1 MRITAKVVRAQIR
14 IFDMGIPTEQYKAM
28 LLRLE
33 GNKRRNGPVPEDA
46 VTMEIEGLHEPILAW
61 CRQNQAAY
69 IRARNDMASTIQKGA
84 PDFTIFHQGR
94 VFLIE
99 CKSRTGKLK
108 PDQIGWSM
116 LAEHNQ
122 FKVHVVRSMSEFLEI
137 VK

>member
-1 MRITAKVVRAQIR
+1 
-14 IFDMGIPTEQYKAM
+14 MGIPEEQYKAM

-33 GNKRRNGPVPEDA
+33 GNKRRNGPVLEDA
-46 VTMEIEGLHEPILAW
+46 VDLEIEGLHQPIIQW
-61 CRQNQAAY
+61 CRQHQAAY
-69 IRARNDMASTIQKGA
+69 IRARSDMASTIQRGA
-84 PDFTIFHQGR
+84 CDFTIFHKGR

-99 CKSRTGKLK
+99 CKSRTGKLR
-108 PDQIGWSM
+108 PEQIGWAM